1 MTATP
6 QYRKNPYIIG
16 RPISEPKLFFGR
28 ESLFDFINDNL
39 NQGTKV
45 ILLHGQRRIG
55 KSSVLSQIPNFVGK
69 DKFVFV
75 SFDLHDQGQ
84 SPLPQILHNL
94 AKDISKQLRLSAD
107 TFKVPRTENL
117 AIETT
122 TLFRN
127 FLAKVY
133 QELGHKSLVF
143 LLDEFDVLS
152 NSEHHQ
158 GFDNFFRYLQSI
170 LEQEDKLF
178 VIPVVGQSL
187 KDLQNLPLFYKRA
200 PQQKIS
206 LLNESNAKKLITEP
220 AQGVLDYQL
229 DAIQAIWELSAG
241 HPYCIQV
248 ICHAVFAKARERD
261 SENWTITR
269 TDVENIVNKAIEIGE
284 GGLIWFWDGLSIR
297 ERIVFSAV
305 AEVQTSQQPEKYSN
319 VYVNAEQCW
328 EYLKNLGVVLTESLH
343 KAESQLVKE
352 NFLQREYLSQKSGK
366 KTAGLKVTIEI
377 VRRWIVKQHPLHREV
392 RELEMLDS
400 EANRIY
406 KTSAELRQQGAD
418 IHKQINHYE
427 RVLELNPNHFSALSD
442 LAQGY
447 LLIPDFAN
455 AIRVYERVYKVDPLR
470 TKDKYLGALLSYSS
484 QLMEQREFRRAVIYY
499 SLANDVDL
507 NNKTV
512 QKKLVEALDS
522 YGSELMEPQ
531 CKLARWQFERILQ
544 LDPDNNFAKKQL
556 EKCDK
561 VNSKRKPFVLGSL
574 AAVILVGLLG
584 FAWSSQAS
592 FNKKVAEQIAF
603 PEKELDKG
611 KVDDDC
617 RIDSSEDKCIS
628 YGENILISS
637 GHSKEFNKGITT
649 FQDAIKAELQAKLI
663 KDAKTDT
670 LNKGNEVQVDQ
681 PLQDVQIEDKGNLIS
696 ATDKYKEAADFF
708 GKAAGVSND
717 ENNRNYSNPEALI
730 YYNNA
735 RARFQEG
742 SPLTLAV
749 VVPGDDELLARAILQ
764 GVAQAQNKFNDEGG
778 LKLKQ
783 EGSSGQLLQIAIA
796 DDGNNQERGKKIA
809 EKLAKEQSILGVIVN
824 NASIASLAALSE
836 YSKANSELA
845 IISPTSSS
853 IWLTDKNFL
862 RTVPS
867 DIEFGKQLAELV
879 NNELTKKKL
888 DKSVVVVHSADTLDS
903 VYLKDAFEK
912 QFESDKIGG
921 SVVRTISFSDPNL
934 KLKVFPEEAEAVI
947 LLPNPASIKQAIE
960 IAQLN
965 ADPQRKQ
972 RLALFGGDTLL
983 DNEVLSQG
991 KEAVDGLA
999 LAVPWFDK
1007 STKSKDFVITAN
1019 QYWGEDKVSWRTAT
1033 SYDATQAFIKA
1044 LSSNTSRE
1052 EVLEKLREIKLES
1065 DETSGG
1071 TLEFNADGERQCI
1084 PESESQPGK
1093 LYEPTIIKIV
1103 KDESESAEPNDAKF
1117 SFGVEK
1123 QGGC

>member
-107 TFKVPRTENL
+107 TFKVPRTEDL

-269 TDVENIVNKAIEIGE
+269 TDVEKIVNKAIEIGE

-305 AEVQTSQQPEKYSN
+305 AEVQTSQQPEKYST

-447 LLIPDFAN
+447 LVIPDFAN
-455 AIRVYERVYKVDPLR
+455 AIRVYERVYKVDPIR
-470 TKDKYLGALLSYSS
+470 TKDQYLRSLLSYGS
-484 QLMEQREFRRAVIYY
+484 QLMEQREFRQAVIYY

-507 NNKTV
+507 NNQTV

-544 LDPDNNFAKKQL
+544 LEPDNNFAKKQL
-556 EKCDK
+556 LKCDK
-561 VNSKRKPFVLGSL
+561 VNSKGNPLVLGSI
-574 AAVILVGLLG
+574 AALIVTVIFSFGWLVRG
-584 FAWSSQAS
+584 
-592 FNKKVAEQIAF
+592 EQ
-603 PEKELDKG
+603 ELTNT
-611 KVDDDC
+611 VYTPNN
-617 RIDSSEDKCIS
+617 SSEPGNTDHDNCPINSTGSIDKVELCIS
-628 YGENILISS
+628 YGEKLLVSSNISE
-637 GHSKEFNKGITT
+637 EFKQGMKS
-649 FQDAIKAELQAKLI
+649 FRESKLI
-663 KDAKTDT
+663 VKSIQEDQTDD
-670 LNKGNEVQVDQ
+670 LSEGNEDKINQQ
-681 PLQDVQIEDKGNLIS
+681 IQSAQDEYTKAS
-696 ATDKYKEAADFF
+696 ESFE
-708 GKAAGVSND
+708 KAAQLSKT
-717 ENNRNYSNPEALI
+717 ENESEYSNPEALI
-730 YYNNA
+730 YSNNA
-735 RARFQEG
+735 RARAQEG

-749 VVPGDDELLARAILQ
+749 VVPGDDELLARAILR
-764 GVAQAQNKFNDEGG
+764 GVAQAQDEFNDEGG
-778 LKLKQ
+778 LN
-783 EGSSGQLLQIAIA
+783 GQLLQIAIA
-796 DDGNNQERGKKIA
+796 NDGNDPERAKKVA
-809 EKLAKEQSILGVIVN
+809 EALVKNHKSVLGVIGHSSN
-824 NASIASLAALSE
+824 ITSLAALSE
-836 YSKANSELA
+836 YSEANSELA

-853 IWLTDKNFL
+853 IWLTDKNFF

-867 DIEFGKQLAELV
+867 DTEFGKQLAELV
-879 NNELTKKKL
+879 NNELTTQNL
-888 DKSVVVVHSADTLDS
+888 DKNVIIVYSADTFDS
-903 VYLKDAFEK
+903 IYLKEAFEK
-912 QFESDKIGG
+912 QFESEKIGV
-921 SVVRTISFSDPNL
+921 SVVKTISFSDPNL
-934 KLKVFPEEAEAVI
+934 NSEVFLEEAEAAI
-947 LLPNPASIKQAIE
+947 LLPNQASIDQAIE

-965 ADPQRKQ
+965 ADPQRKK

-983 DNEVLSQG
+983 DNKVLSQG
-991 KEAVDGLA
+991 KEAVEDLLLA
-999 LAVPWFDK
+999 LPWFDES
-1007 STKSKDFVITAN
+1007 STSKEFVTTVN
-1019 QYWGEDKVSWRTAT
+1019 QDWGKEKVSWRTAT

-1052 EVLEKLREIKLES
+1052 EVLEKLREIKLEAN
-1065 DETSGG
+1065 ETSGG
-1071 TLEFNADGERQCI
+1071 TLEFNANGERQCV

-1093 LYEPTIIKIV
+1093 LYEPTIIVV
-1103 KDESESAEPNDAKF
+1103 KGESESAESVESESAELVESESAEPNDAKF
-1117 SFGVEK
+1117 TFKVKK